1 MQKMTKMKSKIL
13 AGILVFLLVFSDFAF
28 VGKTTVAY
36 AIDTLQ
42 AFSIFEGTVGTGHE
56 NVEFDAYF
64 KDSLDTPV
72 IEQVSD
78 IQDKGTC
85 MYVSIEVKD
94 AGYLKDAKVEFTSK
108 NNDELNF
115 KFEQIEQD
123 EFAQNIEGNTL
134 NVNQINYG
142 SDVEIVLPFEYE
154 KEEYIKLSKLNQ
166 DVEAKFSG
174 IYVTNEGEEV
184 EVEKSVTLN
193 VGWTADMHTAITSS
207 LTKYVP
213 FDINGTRG
221 LIVQTLVETEIL
233 NENNLPIKTSTLEV
247 GAPEIKG
254 TYPNKVVVTAKSTEG
269 TNGKKD
275 ELVIFGEDNWNYDSE
290 SKTTKITV
298 NNDVLENGTYYS
310 NGGTDKYLITY
321 TYPAETLDAVGE
333 ENVATV
339 SKAVS
344 KIERYSSNAT
354 KTSEVEKTDGYE
366 LARLG
371 DIVTYSI
378 EREDDLNK
386 GLIYANYNNEENIYE
401 TEIKSKQ
408 TINIA
413 YKDIINELR
422 ISDISETFKDR
433 DGKLYD
439 ASDIFYKKTVINKN
453 NMKSIL
459 GEDGFVEIKNQNGDV
474 LAKFD
479 KDTTTDE
486 LENMTYI
493 YEGKLNKI
501 VIQTSKPI
509 ADGNLIIDNTK
520 AIKEFSYSK
529 QQFRSFEGLITKSN
543 LQAKYDLTEEFSEV
557 QVIEK
562 EIKLA
567 ETTTNAEISINK
579 ENLSTLTE
587 NKDVELRIVLN
598 NDKEN
603 SDLYENPVFEV
614 VFPEYIKD
622 VRIKNANILYG
633 EGLEIQSANSY
644 RKGNNYYVKVKLTGS
659 QKKFSEGTLT
669 DGTNIVITT
678 DIDVETYTPAKTDE
692 IVMYYMNQNVT
703 KYVSAVNSWKIDE
716 DIPKGILSLDNGYDS
731 VAISYAAPTGM
742 VAVTNLS
749 NFNKD
754 FDVVSS
760 INEGRKNGKLEI
772 YTDAKQA
779 NAELIIMNNN
789 GNVCKDIS
797 ILGRIP
803 SQGTK
808 SIVTGADL
816 ASTHNATL
824 LGAIEQNA
832 NNRVGFEIYYS
843 TNLNATKDLENIA
856 NGWTKDITDF
866 STVRSFLMV
875 ATGYEMQNGDI
886 LKFNY
891 RFEVPANLEHNSTV
905 CGTYAVYFNN
915 VTKDAVIYETKEAD
929 IVGLSTGEG
938 PQFDVVVT
946 SNLGNDAFAENQ
958 VVEYT
963 VKATNTGKATAKNVV
978 LTIPIPEGTTFVYK
992 NDKADKSTEYYEGYL
1007 ENPKVKDFKLEEY
1020 DVAPGESME
1029 FNFAVRV
1036 GDIPNTLKEIYGEDV
1051 AEDENGVY
1059 KYQYYL
1065 VTYEAKE
1072 IAIEKEENEV
1082 IEEEEEIPTEK
1093 GNEKSRRELTEEER
1107 KNIKVSDKPVVDT
1120 DGSKI
1125 YQEIIKEKKY
1135 IERKEYSIKAT
1146 ANIKARDLEKEIP
1159 SNVQT
1164 NNVIESF
1171 LEMGIACYEVKE
1183 EILPNEEF
1191 GFEIYTK
1198 NISKEKLENVEVE
1211 FAVPEAFE
1219 ILETY
1224 YENNRDIQP
1233 SRSGNLIKYNIP
1245 ELEVGERTRIMVI
1258 VKVKELANPREAVYV
1273 KNTVYGKVKDT
1284 MAVSNTITYTIAEPL
1299 ITITL
1304 RSEGNQYLK
1313 EGEKIKYIAT
1323 VRNEGLVPAEYIVFE
1338 DVLPSELIIRKA
1350 EYQTDEGIQTIA
1362 PSNNTIKF
1370 KNTINPGDSIEVRIE
1385 AEVGSLNKKPGDTS
1399 EISNYA
1405 TADGVDSNKITTI
1418 VEQVKEAKVQN
1429 SNNNQSSS
1437 SNKPQGDSSSTV
1449 VKNTITGL
1457 AWNDENKN
1465 GKRDAEESF
1474 VKDVKVN
1481 LIDSKTESTVAVT
1494 TTNSNGIY
1502 MFQNVDE
1509 GTYLVVFEYDS
1520 IRYGVTEYKAKNVNN
1535 FENSDAIVTKIDKD
1549 DIKVNAA
1556 ITDSI
1561 TLAGNNVSNIDIGLI
1576 KADIFDLSLE
1586 ETVTK
1591 VTTKT
1596 AKETK
1601 EVEANHTKLAKTD
1614 IHSRLIEGA
1623 EVIIE
1628 HTIVVKNEGEVAG
1641 TASRL
1646 VSYISSGLEFD
1657 EELNPEWYEGSDGNV
1672 YTSALENQ
1680 TLQPGET
1687 KEFKLYLS
1695 KTMTATNTGL
1705 VNNTTEIKEDYNIY
1719 GISDIDSI
1727 AGNRS
1732 QKEDDISSAD
1742 TIITPGTGVQKV
1754 VLPIIVGIVIGAG
1767 VIALVVYTIKKKSVP
1782 SNKRRWV

>member
-28 VGKTTVAY
+28 VGKTAVTY

-42 AFSIFEGTVGTGHE
+42 AFSIFEGSVGTGHE

-72 IEQVSD
+72 VAQVSD
-78 IQDKGTC
+78 IQSSDNK

-94 AGYLKDAKVEFTSK
+94 AGYLKDAKVEFASK
-108 NNDELNF
+108 NNDGLNF
-115 KFEQIEQD
+115 KFVQIEQN
-123 EFAQNIEGNTL
+123 EFAQNIENNTL
-134 NVNQINYG
+134 NVNQVNYG

-154 KEEYIKLSKLNQ
+154 KEEYIKLSKLNE
-166 DVEAKFSG
+166 DIEAKFSG

-184 EVEKSVTLN
+184 KVEKSVTLN
-193 VGWTADMHTAITSS
+193 IGWTADMQTAITSS

-233 NENNLPIKTSTLEV
+233 NANNLPIKTSTLEV

-254 TYPNKVVVTAKSTEG
+254 TKPNKVVVTAKSTEG

-275 ELVIFGEDNWNYDSE
+275 ELVLFGENNWKYDSDA
-290 SKTTKITV
+290 KVTTITV
-298 NNDVLENGTYYS
+298 DNKVLEDGTYYS

-321 TYPAETLDAVGE
+321 TYPAETLDVIGE
-333 ENVATV
+333 ENVAV
-339 SKAVS
+339 ISKVVS
-344 KIERYSSNAT
+344 KIERYSNNET
-354 KTSEVEKTDGYE
+354 KTSELERTEGYE

-371 DIVTYSI
+371 EIVSYSI

-408 TINIA
+408 TVNIA

-422 ISDISETFKDR
+422 ISDISETFKDK

-453 NMKSIL
+453 NMKSVL

-486 LENMTYI
+486 LENMTYN

-501 VIQTSKPI
+501 VIQTSKPV

-520 AIKEFSYSK
+520 AIKEFGYSK

-567 ETTTNAEISINK
+567 ETTTNAEISIDK
-579 ENLSTLTE
+579 ESLSTLTE
-587 NKDVELRIVLN
+587 NKDVEIRIVLN

-603 SDLYENPVFEV
+603 SDLYENPVFEM
-614 VFPEYIKD
+614 VFPEHVKD

-644 RKGNNYYVKVKLTGS
+644 KKGNNYYVKVKLVGQ

-669 DGTNIVITT
+669 NGTNIVITA

-692 IVMYYMNQNVT
+692 VVMFYMNENVT
-703 KYVSAVNSWKIDE
+703 KYASAVNGWRIEE
-716 DIPKGILSLDNGYDS
+716 DIPKGILSLDNGYDA
-731 VAISYAAPTGM
+731 VTVSYAAPTGM

-772 YTDAKQA
+772 YTEAKQV

-797 ILGRIP
+797 ILGRVP
-803 SQGTK
+803 SEGAK
-808 SIVTGADL
+808 SIVTGTDL

-843 TNLNATKDLENIA
+843 TNLNATKDLENSA
-856 NGWTKDITDF
+856 NGWTKEITDF

-891 RFEVPANLEHNSTV
+891 RYEIPANLEHNSTV

-915 VTKDAVIYETKEAD
+915 ITKDAVIYETKEAD

-963 VKATNTGKATAKNVV
+963 VKATNTGKTTAKNVV
-978 LTIPIPEGTTFVYK
+978 LNIPIPTGTTYVVP
-992 NDKADKSTEYYEGYL
+992 NTKADKSTQYREGYI
-1007 ENPKVKDFKLEEY
+1007 ENPSVKDFKIEEY
-1020 DVAPGESME
+1020 DVNPGESLE
-1029 FNFAVRV
+1029 HTFKVRI
-1036 GDIPNTLKEIYGEDV
+1036 GNIPNDIKAIYGED
-1051 AEDENGVY
+1051 AYQDENGIYVSQ
-1059 KYQYYL
+1059 KYL
-1065 VTYEAKE
+1065 VTYKVKIEVKDGVE
-1072 IAIEKEENEV
+1072 TYTEKEEIKKEETTLTTVDGNVKKDENGIDIIQEV
-1082 IEEEEEIPTEK
+1082 II
-1093 GNEKSRRELTEEER
+1093 
-1107 KNIKVSDKPVVDT
+1107 
-1120 DGSKI
+1120 
-1125 YQEIIKEKKY
+1125 EKKY
-1135 IERKEYSIKAT
+1135 LEKKEYKVQCS
-1146 ANIKARDLEKEIP
+1146 ANIIAKDLEKQIP
-1159 SNVQT
+1159 SNIQE
-1164 NNVIESF
+1164 NVVTESF
-1171 LEMGIACYEVKE
+1171 LEMGVSSYEVKE
-1183 EILPNEEF
+1183 ELLP
-1191 GFEIYTK
+1191 GFEFTLYVHAT
-1198 NISKEKLENVEVE
+1198 NLTNETLNNVEVE
-1211 FAVPEAFE
+1211 YDVPQEFE
-1219 ILETY
+1219 ILETSF
-1224 YENNRDIQP
+1224 EDDVNVNTTIV
-1233 SRSGNLIKYNIP
+1233 GNTIKYTIP
-1245 ELEVGERTRIMVI
+1245 ELGNLMSKRMTIK
-1258 VKVKELANPREAVYV
+1258 VKVKELENAREIRYV
-1273 KNTVYGKVKDT
+1273 DNVAYGRVNNTIS
-1284 MAVSNTITYTIAEPL
+1284 VSNDLTYRIATPV
-1299 ITITL
+1299 ITIVLT
-1304 RSEGNQYLK
+1304 SESGQYLK
-1313 EGEKIKYIAT
+1313 ENETLRYKALIK
-1323 VRNEGLVPAEYIVFE
+1323 NEGVIRASVVKFE
-1338 DVLPSELIIRKA
+1338 DVLPSELIIKKA
-1350 EYQTDEGIQTIA
+1350 EYQTKEGSKLLT
-1362 PSNNTIKF
+1362 PRNNKLEF
-1370 KNTINPGDSIEVRIE
+1370 SEGLNPGETIEVIIE
-1385 AEVGSLNKKPGDTS
+1385 AVVGNLNKKPGDTS

-1405 TADGVDSNKITTI
+1405 TADGIASNKITNI
-1418 VEQVKEAKVQN
+1418 VEQVNETKVQN
-1429 SNNNQSSS
+1429 SNNQSSS
-1437 SNKPQGDSSSTV
+1437 TNKPQGDSASNNV
-1449 VKNTITGL
+1449 IKNTITGL

-1474 VKDVKVN
+1474 IKDVRVN
-1481 LIDSKTESTVAVT
+1481 LIDSKTEATVAVT
-1494 TTNSNGIY
+1494 NTNSNGIY
-1502 MFQNVDE
+1502 IFQNIDE
-1509 GTYLVVFEYDS
+1509 GTYLIVFEYDS
-1520 IRYGVTEYKAKNVNN
+1520 IRYGVTEYHAKDVNN
-1535 FENSDAIVTKIDKD
+1535 IENSDAIVTKIDKD

-1586 ETVTK
+1586 ENVTK
-1591 VTTKT
+1591 ITTKT
-1596 AKETK
+1596 SKETK
-1601 EVEANHTKLAKTD
+1601 EVEANHVKLAKTD
-1614 IHSRLIEGA
+1614 IHSKLIEGA

-1646 VSYISSGLEFD
+1646 VSYISSGLEF
-1657 EELNPEWYEGSDGNV
+1657 EAELNPEWYEGSDGNV
-1672 YTSALENQ
+1672 YTSALENA
-1680 TLQPGET
+1680 TLQPGES

-1742 TIITPGTGVQKV
+1742 TIITPGTGAQKI
-1754 VLPIIVGIVIGAG
+1754 VLPIIFSVVIGAG
-1767 VIALVVYTIKKKSVP
+1767 VIGLVVYMIKKKSVP

>member
-28 VGKTTVAY
+28 VGKTAVTY

-42 AFSIFEGTVGTGHE
+42 AFSIFEGSVGTGHE

-72 IEQVSD
+72 VAQVSD
-78 IQDKGTC
+78 IQSSDNK

-94 AGYLKDAKVEFTSK
+94 AGYLKDAKVEFASK
-108 NNDELNF
+108 NNDGLNF
-115 KFEQIEQD
+115 KFVQIEQD
-123 EFAQNIEGNTL
+123 EFAQNIENNTL
-134 NVNQINYG
+134 NVNQVNYG

-154 KEEYIKLSKLNQ
+154 KEEYIKLSKLNE
-166 DVEAKFSG
+166 DIEAKFSG

-184 EVEKSVTLN
+184 KVEKSVTLN
-193 VGWTADMHTAITSS
+193 IGWTADMQTAITSS

-233 NENNLPIKTSTLEV
+233 NANNLPIKTSTLEV

-254 TYPNKVVVTAKSTEG
+254 TKPNKVVVTAKSTEG

-275 ELVIFGEDNWNYDSE
+275 ELVLFNENNWKYDSDA
-290 SKTTKITV
+290 KVTTITV
-298 NNDVLENGTYYS
+298 DNKELEDGTYYS

-321 TYPAETLDAVGE
+321 TYPAETLDVIGE
-333 ENVATV
+333 ENVAV
-339 SKAVS
+339 ISKVVS
-344 KIERYSSNAT
+344 KIERYSNNET
-354 KTSEVEKTDGYE
+354 KTSELERTEGYE

-371 DIVTYSI
+371 EIVSYSI

-408 TINIA
+408 TVNIA

-422 ISDISETFKDR
+422 ISDISETFKDK

-453 NMKSIL
+453 NMKSVL

-486 LENMTYI
+486 LENMTYN

-501 VIQTSKPI
+501 VIQTSKPV

-520 AIKEFSYSK
+520 AIKEFGYSK

-567 ETTTNAEISINK
+567 ETTTNAEISIDK
-579 ENLSTLTE
+579 ESLSTLTE
-587 NKDVELRIVLN
+587 NKDVEIRIVLN

-603 SDLYENPVFEV
+603 SDLYENPVFEM
-614 VFPEYIKD
+614 VFPEHVKD

-644 RKGNNYYVKVKLTGS
+644 KKGNNYYVKVKLVGQ

-669 DGTNIVITT
+669 NGTNIVITA

-692 IVMYYMNQNVT
+692 VVMFYMNENVT
-703 KYVSAVNSWKIDE
+703 KYASAVNGWRIEE
-716 DIPKGILSLDNGYDS
+716 DIPKGILSLDNGYDA
-731 VAISYAAPTGM
+731 VTVSYAAPTGM

-772 YTDAKQA
+772 YTEAKQV

-797 ILGRIP
+797 ILGRVP
-803 SQGTK
+803 SEGAK
-808 SIVTGADL
+808 SIVTGTDL

-843 TNLNATKDLENIA
+843 TNLNATKDLENSA
-856 NGWTKDITDF
+856 NGWTKEITDF

-891 RFEVPANLEHNSTV
+891 RYEIPANLEHNSTV

-915 VTKDAVIYETKEAD
+915 ITKDAVIYETKEAD

-946 SNLGNDAFAENQ
+946 SNYGNDAVAENQ
-958 VVEYT
+958 IVDYT
-963 VKATNTGKATAKNVV
+963 VKATNKGKTTAKNVV
-978 LTIPIPEGTTFVYK
+978 FTAPIPDGTTYVTKNEKATKTTQYRDGYKEIPSTKNIIIEEYDVNPGETLEIKYSVRVGNIPNSVTDVYGPEAQEDSEGVFVYK
-992 NDKADKSTEYYEGYL
+992 N
-1007 ENPKVKDFKLEEY
+1007 
-1020 DVAPGESME
+1020 
-1029 FNFAVRV
+1029 
-1036 GDIPNTLKEIYGEDV
+1036 
-1051 AEDENGVY
+1051 
-1059 KYQYYL
+1059 YL
-1065 VTYEAKE
+1065 VTYKE
-1072 IAIEKEENEV
+1072 VYTESEGEKGEGEYSFEEISKEE
-1082 IEEEEEIPTEK
+1082 TT
-1093 GNEKSRRELTEEER
+1093 LTE
-1107 KNIKVSDKPVVDT
+1107 VDT
-1120 DGSKI
+1120 EVKTDENGNKI
-1125 YQEIIKEKKY
+1125 QQDIVKEKKY
-1135 IERKEYSIKAT
+1135 LTDADKIKYTIKAT
-1146 ANIKARDLEKEIP
+1146 ANVKAKDLEKEIP
-1159 SNVQT
+1159 SNVQENEVT
-1164 NNVIESF
+1164 NSYV
-1171 LEMGIACYEVKE
+1171 EMGVSSYWVDEV
-1183 EILPNEEF
+1183 ILP
-1191 GFEIYTK
+1191 GHKFEIIVHARNLT
-1198 NISKEKLENVEVE
+1198 NEDLENVEVE
-1211 FAVPEAFE
+1211 YDVPEAFE
-1219 ILETY
+1219 VVKVYSNNIENLNATTVGNTVKYTLSKLEANAT
-1224 YENNRDIQP
+1224 ENVQV
-1233 SRSGNLIKYNIP
+1233 
-1245 ELEVGERTRIMVI
+1245 E
-1258 VKVKELANPREAVYV
+1258 VKVKEVQNPREALYV
-1273 KNTVYGKVKDT
+1273 NNIAYGRVHGT
-1284 MAVSNTITYTIAEPL
+1284 ISISNNLTYTVAQPI
-1299 ITITL
+1299 ISIVL
-1304 RSEGNQYLK
+1304 RSEGKQYLK
-1313 EGEKIKYIAT
+1313 ENETIRYIAT
-1323 VRNEGLVPAEYIVFE
+1323 IRNEGIIAANIVEFQ
-1338 DVLPSELIIRKA
+1338 DILPSELVIKKA
-1350 EYQTDEGIQTIA
+1350 EYQTKQGTVRLNARNNKVEFKEGL
-1362 PSNNTIKF
+1362 
-1370 KNTINPGDSIEVRIE
+1370 NPGDTIEVRID
-1385 AEVGSLNKKPGDTS
+1385 AMVGNLNKNPGDTT
-1399 EISNYA
+1399 EITNYA
-1405 TADGVDSNKITTI
+1405 TADGVSSNAITTV
-1418 VEQVKEAKVQN
+1418 VEQVNVAKKPNANQSN
-1429 SNNNQSSS
+1429 SNAQTSPDGSTNNVG
-1437 SNKPQGDSSSTV
+1437 NK
-1449 VKNTITGL
+1449 NNITGT
-1457 AWNDENKN
+1457 AWLDENQN

-1474 VKDVKVN
+1474 VSGVKVN
-1481 LIDSKTESTVAVT
+1481 LVNTQTEQTVATT
-1494 TTNSNGIY
+1494 TTNKNGLY
-1502 MFQNVDE
+1502 VFNNVDL
-1509 GTYLVVFEYDS
+1509 GFYVIIFEYDS
-1520 IRYGVTEYKAKNVNN
+1520 IRYGVTEYRAKDVNE
-1535 FENSDAIVTKIDKD
+1535 FENSDAIVTKINKD

-1561 TLAGNNVSNIDIGLI
+1561 SLNGITVSNIDIGLI
-1576 KADIFDLSLE
+1576 KADVFDLSID
-1586 ETVTK
+1586 ETITK
-1591 VTTKT
+1591 ITTKT
-1596 AKETK
+1596 SKETK
-1601 EVEANHTKLAKTD
+1601 DIEVNHSKLAKTE
-1614 IHSRLIEGA
+1614 IHSKLIENT
-1623 EVIIE
+1623 EVVIE
-1628 HTIVVKNEGEVAG
+1628 YTIKVKNEGEVAG

-1646 VSYISSGLEFD
+1646 VSYLSSGLQLA
-1657 EELNPEWYEGSDGNV
+1657 EELNPEWSLGSDGNA
-1672 YTSALENQ
+1672 YTSALEAEVI
-1680 TLQPGET
+1680 QPGET
-1687 KEFKLYLS
+1687 KEMKLYLC
-1695 KTMTATNTGL
+1695 KVMTSSNSGL
-1705 VNNTTEIKEDYNIY
+1705 VNNATEIKEDYNIY

-1742 TIITPGTGVQKV
+1742 AIVIPSTGAERAI
-1754 VLPIIVGIVIGAG
+1754 LPIVLGGIVIIG
-1767 VIALVVYTIKKKSVP
+1767 VVGIIIYTVKKKSVP